1 VSSTGNSKLYFHSFT
16 IILNTAMIFSVL
28 NATVPDNNTT
38 LVIIRGDPILQ
49 NFNHLVLPATT
60 PSQGSEHQLL
70 AKSFSH
76 LPSTAQPRYH
86 HQVGDHVWLSGAIPF
101 ATIQHTTSLAESKQ
115 SLEAYNPTS
124 IVHAES
130 GEMPSAAVASS
141 TASSAPGWEA

>member
-1 VSSTGNSKLYFHSFT
+1 
-16 IILNTAMIFSVL
+16 MIFSVL